1 MSMKNYHKVT
11 RGVVEQSRREGKS
24 SVAKLDPLDLDL
36 DRTYT
41 LEEFEDI
48 NEQLKTQTLE
58 IGEEP
63 VDLFELDAS
72 GKLIPMPQT
81 PFCKETVVAEIVRQ
95 IGMWNIYTNQGGGV
109 TASQGGFNFDTGRG
123 QTIRAPDV
131 AFTPN
136 RICCALSEEQCW
148 TFQGQPFTPS
158 FVVEVENVAGG
169 RGAKFD
175 NLDNKF
181 RSVYFGYNTSVQLGW
196 LVDPQNRDIWVY
208 RRRNRSTAG
217 RRKLEWNDVDGGT
230 VLPGF
235 TLDVEAI
242 DKTTSV
248 VCHCISI
255 AL

>member
-1 MSMKNYHKVT
+1 NYHKVT

-24 SVAKLDPLDLDL
+24 SVAKLDCLDLDL

-41 LEEFEDI
+41 LKEFEDI

-81 PFCKETVVAEIVRQ
+81 PFCKETVVAEIE
-95 IGMWNIYTNQGGGV
+95 
-109 TASQGGFNFDTGRG
+109 AFNFETGRG
-123 QTIRAPDV
+123 GRTIRAPDV
-131 AFTPN
+131 AFTPYHIY
-136 RICCALSEEQCW
+136 RTLSEEQRW

-169 RGAKFD
+169 RGTKFND
-175 NLDNKF
+175 LDNKF
-181 RSVYFGYNTSVQLGW
+181 RSAYFDYHTSVQLGW

-208 RRRNRSTAG
+208 KRRNNGTVG
-217 RRKLEWNDVDGGT
+217 RRKRDWNDVDGGT
-230 VLPGF
+230 ALPGF
-235 TLDVEAI
+235 TLDVEEI
-242 DKTTSV
+242 DEIISVGRSQSLQTSQTSRYT
-248 VCHCISI
+248 CGC
-255 AL
+255 